1 VLDHALHHLQGDAQ
15 LEMDGGFRIDA
26 LGGGLCALRI
36 GCGLVAGVCVKGRS
50 TSNIEVE
57 ERKRFIR
64 DEKS

>member
-1 VLDHALHHLQGDAQ
+1 
-15 LEMDGGFRIDA
+15 MDGGLRIDA